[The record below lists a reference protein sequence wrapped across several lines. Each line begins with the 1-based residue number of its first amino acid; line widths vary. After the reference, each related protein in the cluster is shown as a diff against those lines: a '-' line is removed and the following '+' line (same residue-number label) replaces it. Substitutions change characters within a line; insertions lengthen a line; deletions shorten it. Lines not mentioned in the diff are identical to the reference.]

1 MNYILRY
8 GAPDILLI
16 IFPNIE
22 RKICWVDNKFKL
34 KNKKTEIELNTNL
47 SDDQKQYF
55 EDLYS
60 ACLTYMQLSL
70 FCKIL
75 KIKLLFSTYD
85 SVDSLGI
92 KTLFNFP
99 EFISINN
106 SNDFMKYAQTL
117 TEYEKRE
124 DLFIRRDNS
133 HRGVTFHKFW
143 AKRFIDKLED
153 DGIIYKEEK

>member
-1 MNYILRY
+1 LRY

-133 HRGVTFHKFW
+133 HRGVAFHKFW